1 MQSAHRIYERLGFE
15 RTPERDWEPVPG
27 VSLVTYRLDL

>member
-1 MQSAHRIYERLGFE
+1 VYERLGFR

-27 VSLVTYRLDL
+27 TRLMVYALTF